1 MSTVSRALKL
11 LVVAVA
17 TVAVAGCSSG
27 PVGDLV
33 DSSITVTAQFTSANG
48 LYKGNTVAVLG
59 MKVGKVVSVTPHPTY
74 VDVTMTVDKWV
85 KIPADAMAVT
95 VSDSL
100 LTDRHVEFTPVY
112 HSGPTL
118 RDHAVLNTDR
128 TRTPVE
134 FDSLLA
140 MADKLS
146 QSLGGDGKG
155 NGPVAGLLDVSSQ
168 IATGNGKEMRDA
180 MTELS
185 RALQLGSDN
194 GASTKDAVTTI
205 VRNLDVLTSAAAR
218 NDQQIRQFGSGVDT
232 LSGIL
237 ADQNLGAGD
246 TGKKLNEIL
255 VQVADLLQRNRGN
268 LHGLATNTNTITK
281 SMADYNDNLA
291 EFLDIFPMVTDN
303 VYNAMDTNIGALRG
317 TVGLDK
323 FLLDGQMVKEVC
335 NLLQL
340 HNLGCATGTM
350 RDMGPDFGLGAM
362 LTAMAGVPAEQQ
374 GVPRN

>member
-1 MSTVSRALKL
+1 MSSLSRALKL
-11 LVVAVA
+11 LVVVIAGA
-17 TVAVAGCSSG
+17 AVAGCSSG
-27 PVGDLV
+27 PVGGLV
-33 DSSITVTAQFTSANG
+33 DSSITVTAQFASANG
-48 LYKGNTVAVLG
+48 LYNGNTVAVLG
-59 MKVGKVVSVTPHPTY
+59 MKVGKVVSVTPHPTH
-74 VDVTMTVDKWV
+74 VDVTMKVDRWV
-85 KIPADAMAVT
+85 RIPADAMAVT

-112 HSGPTL
+112 HSGPTMQ
-118 RDHAVLNTDR
+118 DNAVLSTDR

-134 FDSLLA
+134 FDSLLS
-140 MADKLS
+140 MADRLS

-168 IATGNGKEMRDA
+168 IATGNGKQMRDA

-185 RALQLGSDN
+185 RALRLGSDN
-194 GASTKDAVTTI
+194 GAATKDAVTTI
-205 VRNLDVLTSAAAR
+205 VRNLDVLTSAASR
-218 NDQQIRQFGSGVDT
+218 NDQQIRQFGSGVDQ
-232 LSGIL
+232 LSAIL
-237 ADQNLGAGD
+237 ADQNLGNGD

-255 VQVADLLQRNRGN
+255 VQVTDLLQRNRDN
-268 LHGLATNTNTITK
+268 LHGLATDTNTVTK

-303 VYNAMDTNIGALRG
+303 VYNALDTKNGALRG

-340 HNLGCATGTM
+340 HNLGCATGSM
-350 RDMGPDFGLGAM
+350 RDMGPDFGIGQM
-362 LTAMAGVPAEQQ
+362 LAAMAGAPAK
-374 GVPRN
+374 

>member
-1 MSTVSRALKL
+1 MSSVRSALKL

-17 TVAVAGCSSG
+17 GAAVAGCSSG
-27 PVGDLV
+27 PVGSLV
-33 DSSITVTAQFTSANG
+33 DSSITITAQFDSANG
-48 LYKGNTVAVLG
+48 LYNGNTVAVLG
-59 MKVGKVVSVTPHPTY
+59 MKVGKVTSVVAHPTH
-74 VDVTMTVDKWV
+74 VDVTMQVDKWV

-100 LTDRHVEFTPVY
+100 LTDRHVELTPAY
-112 HSGPTL
+112 HSGPTMS
-118 RDHAVLNTDR
+118 DHTVLGTDR

-134 FDSLLA
+134 FDSLLS

-168 IATGNGKEMRDA
+168 IATGNGKQMRDA
-180 MTELS
+180 LSELS
-185 RALQLGSDN
+185 RALRLGSDN
-194 GASTKDAVTTI
+194 GAATKDAVTTI
-205 VRNLDVLTSAAAR
+205 VRNLDALTSAASR
-218 NDQQIRQFGSGVDT
+218 NDQQIREFGSGVHT
-232 LSGIL
+232 LSTIL

-246 TGKKLNEIL
+246 TGKKLVEIL
-255 VQVADLLQRNRGN
+255 QQVTDLLQRNRGN
-268 LHGLATNTNTITK
+268 IKGLATNADTVTT

-303 VYNAMDTNIGALRG
+303 VYNAMDTKIGALRG

-340 HNLGCATGTM
+340 HNLGCATGSM
-350 RDMGPDFGLGAM
+350 RDMGPDFGIGAM
-362 LTAMAGVPAEQQ
+362 LAAMAGAPA
-374 GVPRN
+374 PAK